1 MALEVQGELNRLAK
15 TSGQGEALAAN
26 LYAGTTGLETVAAL
40 NAKAL
45 KSGLD
50 MQGVA
55 NALAG
60 TSGLGVAE
68 ALSRIPTPP

>member
-15 TSGQGEALAAN
+15 TDGKGEALAAN
-26 LYAGTTGLETVAAL
+26 IYAGTTNLETVAAL
-40 NAKAL
+40 NAKAST
-45 KSGLD
+45 SGLD
-50 MQGVA
+50 MQGVC

-68 ALSRIPTPP
+68 ALSRISTPP